1 MTGPRV
7 DEHQPLLLLSS
18 KARDVAITI
27 HGDDAD
33 NNDLAYASGGA
44 APVNASVFRYT
55 SFRASPSSASLA
67 SVSPKYYQQQDRQA
81 SLLSRK
87 YVTYPVED
95 VVGQKRSRT
104 KVAAAV
110 YGTMSVN
117 AADEQGAYEDDKHSS
132 SKKTTTL
139 RSLLCK
145 LDDPRK
151 TKKSCSTDET
161 AHATDLPHCNNQ
173 SETES
178 DSDGSCGSNT
188 ASNSS
193 VGSSSSSLQSILR
206 IRDGLYAC
214 RKTRKQ
220 VSVEFSLDVD
230 HDDKDDDDER
240 RKSASS
246 NGLLCASNCM
256 PRYVRALLRHLMY
269 LEMNLLTLSVC
280 VYMFSSDA

>member
-7 DEHQPLLLLSS
+7 NEHRPLLLSP

-27 HGDDAD
+27 HGDDDD
-33 NNDLAYASGGA
+33 NDDLAYAGGESPSA
-44 APVNASVFRYT
+44 NPSVFRYM
-55 SFRASPSSASLA
+55 SFRASPSSSLA
-67 SVSPKYYQQQDRQA
+67 SVSPKYYQQHADQQQQA
-81 SLLSRK
+81 PLLSRK

-95 VVGQKRSRT
+95 VVRQKRSRT

-110 YGTMSVN
+110 YGTMSVKTSGEEMN
-117 AADEQGAYEDDKHSS
+117 ADEDDKHS
-132 SKKTTTL
+132 KTTTTTL

-151 TKKSCSTDET
+151 TKQSSSTET
-161 AHATDLPHCNNQ
+161 AHTTDGHCNNQ

-193 VGSSSSSLQSILR
+193 IGSSSSLQSILR

-214 RKTRKQ
+214 QKVRKQ
-220 VSVEFSLDVD
+220 MSVEFLLDVD
-230 HDDKDDDDER
+230 HDDKDNDDER

-256 PRYVRALLRHLMY
+256 PRYVEHCSSNA
-269 LEMNLLTLSVC
+269 
-280 VYMFSSDA
+280 VYKEEAH

>member
-7 DEHQPLLLLSS
+7 NEHRPLLLLSP

-27 HGDDAD
+27 HGDDDD
-33 NNDLAYASGGA
+33 NDDLAYASGA
-44 APVNASVFRYT
+44 SPSANASVFRYM
-55 SFRASPSSASLA
+55 SFRASSSSSLA
-67 SVSPKYYQQQDRQA
+67 AVSPKYYQQHADQQQQA
-81 SLLSRK
+81 PLLSRK

-95 VVGQKRSRT
+95 VVGQKRNRT

-110 YGTMSVN
+110 YGTMSVKISGEEAN
-117 AADEQGAYEDDKHSS
+117 ADEDDKHS
-132 SKKTTTL
+132 KTTTTML

-151 TKKSCSTDET
+151 TKKSNSTET
-161 AHATDLPHCNNQ
+161 AHMSDGHCNNQ

-193 VGSSSSSLQSILR
+193 IGSSSSLQSILR
-206 IRDGLYAC
+206 MRDGLYSC
-214 RKTRKQ
+214 RKVRKQ
-220 VSVEFSLDVD
+220 MSVEFLLDVD
-230 HDDKDDDDER
+230 HDKDNDDER

-256 PRYVRALLRHLMY
+256 PRYVKRCSIFLALSGDQSH
-269 LEMNLLTLSVC
+269 
-280 VYMFSSDA
+280 